1 MTRMLIGT
9 DSTGAACIKITK
21 GNINPVT
28 EPDANAASFLYNSK
42 VAADVKLAA
51 TDSTN
56 YQSGNRYFPA
66 GSNANTY
73 KKASLEYGP
82 SGSGATYIG
91 VRNSYFGD
99 DLMYSLP
106 VFDIKIRL
114 KSNNRYIEQLRTRY
128 EGSDSGLGQEPY
140 YIESSDVGISA
151 WFENTPSEGGNNPGI
166 GNGVSY
172 AGFVPRGP
180 SSDEIEKELIVWRLP
195 ADNTPIMDGTPKAP
209 ASGQRSV
216 EITKDFCRVAKPGY
230 DTRSATRTQ
239 LAFDSSGRP
248 LSVLAGDDIALPAG
262 TTSYNLGFPV
272 TPNML
277 ADLFPYQ
284 NDVVTFPMGRLNT
297 ALEVQYWFSGSSIFF
312 LNALGSSIRVRFMVF
327 ANDREPLTTGNNKVF
342 RQFTADGQNVM
353 QLLRP
358 GASSTPAFRDI
369 MLDSRW
375 PCLQILTQGY
385 QSIAARPNASP
396 PGSANAG
403 QTFSVNFNPAGVFPI
418 VKYMTVHQH
427 KDLGKCVKFPQT
439 LITENYN
446 GRTVYHQGNS
456 TYCQIEGG
464 TATFRTFNGN
474 PQKERFTDRDGWRF
488 EYVDDPIIGIRYYIL
503 GIPQ

>member
-9 DSTGAACIKITK
+9 DSTGAACVKITK
-21 GNINPVT
+21 GGINPVT
-28 EPDANAASFLYNSK
+28 EPDANTASFLYNSK

-51 TDSTN
+51 TDSTS
-56 YQSGNRYFPA
+56 YRTGNRYYPTGA
-66 GSNANTY
+66 TANNY

-82 SGSGATYIG
+82 SGSGSVYIG

-99 DLMYSLP
+99 DLPYALP
-106 VFDIKIRL
+106 VFDLKIRRL
-114 KSNNRYIEQLRTRY
+114 SNNRYIEQLRTRY
-128 EGSDSGLGQEPY
+128 AGSDDNFGREPFY
-140 YIESSDVGISA
+140 FETCDQGISV
-151 WFENTPSEGGNNPGI
+151 WFEDTPSSGGNNPGI

-172 AGFVPRGP
+172 PGFIPRGLGA
-180 SSDEIEKELIVWRLP
+180 DEIEKELIVWRLP
-195 ADNTPIMDGTPKAP
+195 ADNTPLLDSTPKAP
-209 ASGQRSV
+209 VSGQRSV
-216 EITKDFCRVAKPGY
+216 EITKDFCRVAKPGF
-230 DTRSATRTQ
+230 DTRTAKPTQ

-262 TTSYNLGFPV
+262 TTRYDLGFPV

-297 ALEVQYWFSGSSIFF
+297 ALEVQYWFSGSSIYF
-312 LNALGSSIRVRFMVF
+312 LNALGASIRIRFMVF
-327 ANDREPLTTGNNKVF
+327 ANDREPLTSGNNKVF
-342 RQFTADGQNVM
+342 RQFTAGGQNVM

-358 GASSTPAFRDI
+358 GAGSTPAFRDI

-375 PCLQILTQGY
+375 PCVQILAQGY
-385 QSIAARPNASP
+385 RAIAARGHATP
-396 PGSANAG
+396 PGNANEG
-403 QTFSVNFNPAGVFPI
+403 QTFSVNFDPDGFFPI

-427 KDLGKCVKFPQT
+427 EDLGKCVKFPQT
-439 LITENYN
+439 LITESYN
-446 GRTVYHQGNS
+446 GSTVYHQGNS
-456 TYCQIEGG
+456 TYCQISGG

-474 PQKERFTDRDGWRF
+474 PHKERYTDSNGWRF